1 MVELSDLTSFANPA
15 RLLATGYFEA
25 ILIVID
31 VFVSSVGQLYEN
43 EWKRLDASKDRGG
56 KESK

>member
-1 MVELSDLTSFANPA
+1 MVEFSDLTSFANLA

-25 ILIVID
+25 ISIVIY
-31 VFVSSVGQLYEN
+31 VFVSSEGQLYEN
-43 EWKRLDASKDRGG
+43 EWKRLNASKDRGG